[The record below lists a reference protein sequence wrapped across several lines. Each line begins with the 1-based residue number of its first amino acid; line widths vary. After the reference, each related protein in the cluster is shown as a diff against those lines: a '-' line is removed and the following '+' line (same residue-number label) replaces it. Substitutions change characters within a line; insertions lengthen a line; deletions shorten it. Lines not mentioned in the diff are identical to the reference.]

1 MPRHPRVRTVAKV
14 PEQDE
19 ATGALELPGAIE
31 RLEAIDHQHDR
42 RDARVAIIITAVA
55 FAVMV
60 VASLL
65 LVVSAARS

>member
-1 MPRHPRVRTVAKV
+1 MRTVAKV
-14 PEQDE
+14 PEQTE
-19 ATGALELPGAIE
+19 PTGAIELPGALE

-42 RDARVAIIITAVA
+42 RDARVAFIITAVA

-65 LVVSAARS
+65 LVVSAARG